1 MSYLP
6 LASLALNC
14 PGASLSSPSLP
25 PSLSLSLSLS
35 LSYSLTHSLSLSLQV
50 NNDFVRVEF
59 SKAGHGAWATLSH
72 SSSDTQPMGAYKVC
86 VHTHTHTNTHTHTQA
101 HLCAGGPPGGP
112 VSYTHTHT
120 HTHTHTQG
128 RQAHRHR
135 LRQLCRPLS
144 GSVQVINNFLHR

>member
-1 MSYLP
+1 
-6 LASLALNC
+6 
-14 PGASLSSPSLP
+14 
-25 PSLSLSLSLS
+25 
-35 LSYSLTHSLSLSLQV
+35 V

-120 HTHTHTQG
+120 HTHTHTNLACISPSPAYAG
-128 RQAHRHR
+128 P
-135 LRQLCRPLS
+135 PLS
-144 GSVQVINNFLHR
+144 HTHTHTHTHTHKVGMHIAIAYGNYAGPSVDQFR